1 MKFFPIQCL
10 FALKARKGIAK
21 GQRSRGWLENVYTS
35 FMPCVCVR
43 VCVLLYQIYHARTV
57 ACQLSCIQ
65 CSQCVQC
72 VYSVHRTLHRR
83 TMHTGN

>member
-1 MKFFPIQCL
+1 MKFFPVQCL
-10 FALKARKGIAK
+10 FALKARKVLLRVNDREGDWRMCILALC
-21 GQRSRGWLENVYTS
+21 R
-35 FMPCVCVR
+35 VCVR
-43 VCVLLYQIYHARTV
+43 VCVLLYQIYHARTI

-65 CSQCVQC
+65 CTQCVQC